1 MQGYDNNHACP
12 LVALCPNLL
21 TVGTGLLTSRK
32 LSIFIYMQYSVLNS
46 IAHYQAIVK
55 LLQCD
60 P

>member
-32 LSIFIYMQYSVLNS
+32 LSIFINMQYSDLNS

-55 LLQCD
+55 
-60 P
+60 